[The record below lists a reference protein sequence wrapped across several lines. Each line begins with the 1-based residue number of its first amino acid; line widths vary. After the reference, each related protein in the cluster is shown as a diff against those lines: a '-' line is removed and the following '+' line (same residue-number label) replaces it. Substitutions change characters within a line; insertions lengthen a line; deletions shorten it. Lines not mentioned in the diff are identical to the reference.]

1 MCNLRASADIAGG
14 DGSGTTGRRKC
25 QADVVLVPVP
35 VPVPV
40 SVPAAVTY
48 QCFRLQARTT
58 KNLQPHAASALI
70 T

>member
-1 MCNLRASADIAGG
+1 MCNLRASTDIAGG

-35 VPVPV
+35 VPVH
-40 SVPAAVTY
+40 AAVTY